1 MHSREARGGGF
12 LSLSEAPLRSVKGV
26 LSHLLDLIFVPLCPV
41 CRSPLRN
48 GGPFCEGCSRTIRRV
63 LPPICPQCGLPFPEG
78 TEGHLCGDCLSG
90 KFRFLLHR
98 SYGIYEGAL
107 KEAIHRFKYGR
118 DLLLVEPLGDFLLEA
133 CEDLRSR
140 GIDLLIP
147 VPLHPRRL
155 RERGFNQS
163 LLLARHLSKRLGL
176 PCEAEVLVKV
186 KDTPSQTSLSPAER
200 QRAVRGAFEV
210 LKGERIRE
218 KRVLLVDDVF
228 TTGATVNEASRVLL
242 RAGAEEVLVITLAR
256 SVG

>member
-1 MHSREARGGGF
+1 M
-12 LSLSEAPLRSVKGV
+12 
-26 LSHLLDLIFVPLCPV
+26 
-41 CRSPLRN
+41 
-48 GGPFCEGCSRTIRRV
+48 
-63 LPPICPQCGLPFPEG
+63 
-78 TEGHLCGDCLSG
+78 
-90 KFRFLLHR
+90 
-98 SYGIYEGAL
+98 
-107 KEAIHRFKYGR
+107 
-118 DLLLVEPLGDFLLEA
+118 LVEPLGELLLEA
-133 CEDLRSR
+133 CEDLRDD

-163 LLLARHLSKRLGL
+163 LLLARHLSRRLGL

-210 LKGERIRE
+210 MKGERIRE

>member
-1 MHSREARGGGF
+1 MHSREARGGGL
-12 LSLSEAPLRSVKGV
+12 LSFPEAPLRSVRGA
-26 LSHLLDLIFVPLCPV
+26 LSYLLDLIFVPLCPI
-41 CRSPLRN
+41 CRGPLKDS
-48 GGPFCEGCSRTIRRV
+48 GPFCEGCLRTIRRA

-90 KFRFLLHR
+90 KYRFLLHR
-98 SYGIYEGAL
+98 SYGIYDGGL
-107 KEAIHRFKYGR
+107 REAIHRLKYGG
-118 DLLLVEPLGDFLLEA
+118 DLLLVEPLGELLLEA
-133 CEDLRSR
+133 CEDLRDD

-163 LLLARHLSKRLGL
+163 LLLARHLSRRLGL
-176 PCEAEVLVKV
+176 LCEAEVLVKV

-200 QRAVRGAFEV
+200 QRAVRGAFKV
-210 LKGERIRE
+210 MKGERIRE

-242 RAGAEEVLVITLAR
+242 RAGAKEVLVITLAR